1 MGAFVLLPSLCPRLW
16 NAGMRFCPWLSQPSP
31 RQQHGWQHR
40 DGNSLTQQPIVCL
53 GLAARPGGD
62 PALLGTVPLCGVPV
76 LCVSLVAVFTSS
88 ARLIFS
94 LL

>member
-16 NAGMRFCPWLSQPSP
+16 NASMRFSPWLSQPSP

-40 DGNSLTQQPIVCL
+40 HGNSLTQQPIVCL

-76 LCVSLVAVFTSS
+76 LCVRLVAVFTSS